1 MDPIDPSSHQV
12 QGMVHP
18 AGNVSTSLESDADL
32 VAVQAATL
40 DLQHFAPIYNRHA
53 PAVYTYCL
61 RRLGDRERAED
72 VTSIV
77 FTRAMQSLGS
87 FRNTGHSFRA
97 WLFTIAHH
105 AVADAHRESAKPLV
119 WLDEHVPD
127 SRPSPEESALIAN
140 ERDRLAALLAMLS
153 TDQRRV
159 VELRLAGLTG
169 EEIAEVLGKNH
180 GAIRQLQFRAM
191 QRLQFLA
198 GQDTHQL
205 GEQST

>member
-1 MDPIDPSSHQV
+1 MVNSANSVSASHD
-12 QGMVHP
+12 
-18 AGNVSTSLESDADL
+18 TDADL
-32 VAVQAATL
+32 AAVQAATA
-40 DLQHFAPIYNRHA
+40 DLRHFEPVYRQYA
-53 PAVYTYCL
+53 PAVYIYCL
-61 RRLGDRERAED
+61 RRLGDREGAED

-77 FTRAMQSLGS
+77 FTRAMQSIAS

-105 AVADAHRESAKPLV
+105 AVADAHRDAASKPV
-119 WLDEHVPD
+119 IWLDERVPD
-127 SRPSPEESALIAN
+127 TRPSPEESALIAN
-140 ERDRLAALLAMLS
+140 ERERLAALLAMLS
-153 TDQRRV
+153 ADQRRV

-169 EEIAEVLGKNH
+169 EEIAAVLDKNH

-198 GQDTHQL
+198 GQETTHL

>member
-1 MDPIDPSSHQV
+1 MHSAGSL
-12 QGMVHP
+12 P
-18 AGNVSTSLESDADL
+18 ADHETDADL
-32 VAVQAATL
+32 AAVRAASA
-40 DLQHFAPIYNRHA
+40 DLLHFEPIYRRYA
-53 PAVYTYCL
+53 PSVYSYCL
-61 RRLGDRERAED
+61 RRLGDREIAED

-105 AVADAHRESAKPLV
+105 AVADVHRESASKPMV
-119 WLDEHVPD
+119 YLDERVPD
-127 SRPSPEESALIAN
+127 TRPSPEESALFAN
-140 ERDRLAALLAMLS
+140 EREHLAVLLAMLS
-153 TDQRRV
+153 DDQRRV

-169 EEIAEVLGKNH
+169 EEIANVLGKKP

-198 GQDTHQL
+198 GQDRHRT
-205 GEQST
+205 GEHLT

>member
-1 MDPIDPSSHQV
+1 MIHSAGSLPASH
-12 QGMVHP
+12 
-18 AGNVSTSLESDADL
+18 EIDADSA
-32 VAVQAATL
+32 AVQAAAV
-40 DLQHFAPIYNRHA
+40 DLHHFAPIYSHYA
-53 PAVYTYCL
+53 PAIYSYCL
-61 RRLGDRERAED
+61 RRLGDRESAED

-87 FRNTGHSFRA
+87 FRNTGNSFRA

-105 AVADAHRESAKPLV
+105 AVIDAHRESARSVV
-119 WLDEHVPD
+119 WLDERVPD

-169 EEIAEVLGKNH
+169 EEIADVLGKNH

-198 GQDTHQL
+198 EQDTREN